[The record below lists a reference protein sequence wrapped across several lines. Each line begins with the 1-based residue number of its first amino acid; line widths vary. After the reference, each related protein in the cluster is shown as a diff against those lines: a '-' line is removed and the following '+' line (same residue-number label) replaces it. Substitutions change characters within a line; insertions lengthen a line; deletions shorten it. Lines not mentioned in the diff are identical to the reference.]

1 MTSSIHGGNL
11 VVRSLIKHNVK
22 HVFTLC
28 GGHIS
33 PILVGCEQEDIT
45 VIDTRHEVTAV
56 FAAEGVS
63 RLTGIPGVAI
73 VTAGP
78 GVTNTITAIK
88 NAQMAQTPLILIGGS
103 AATLLKGRGS
113 LQDIDQIKLMKSLVK
128 WSKTIKKV
136 KNIIPILDQAFKKSM
151 SGIPGPVFIEIPID
165 LLYPEQ
171 IVRKWHEP
179 KKVPNNLFQKI
190 TNKYIQ
196 WHLDRQFSGNYQETI
211 STQLAVVHPTPS
223 NKQIKQFL
231 ELISISMRPVMV
243 IGGQTVFK
251 VFDVKETKEAIE
263 NLNIPCYLSGKA
275 RGLIEKDNSL
285 LYRHKRREALKSA
298 DLVILLG
305 VPMDF
310 RLDYGRIINS
320 KANLVRV
327 NRDISLLRQNS
338 DLRRAKMTI
347 KADPAIFLQLV
358 SKNLSANHE
367 EWIDWKA
374 ELQKNEEL
382 REKEILGFSKDNA
395 KLINPVKFFIHL
407 KDKLPEKT
415 IIIAD
420 GGDFI
425 STMSY
430 IIQPN
435 QPLKWMDPGPFG
447 TLGTGAGF
455 AIAAKLCNPDYHVFL
470 FYGDGSIG
478 FSLSEFDT
486 FIRHNIPILA
496 IVGNDGAWSQIAREQ
511 ISLFGSAVST
521 KLKQSEYHKVVEG
534 FKGKGI
540 LIKTL
545 SEVYPAL
552 ESAYDYLLQNK
563 AVLLNV
569 LLDNSDFR
577 KGSISM

>member
-1 MTSSIHGGNL
+1 
-11 VVRSLIKHNVK
+11 
-22 HVFTLC
+22 
-28 GGHIS
+28 
-33 PILVGCEQEDIT
+33 
-45 VIDTRHEVTAV
+45 
-56 FAAEGVS
+56 
-63 RLTGIPGVAI
+63 
-73 VTAGP
+73 
-78 GVTNTITAIK
+78 
-88 NAQMAQTPLILIGGS
+88 
-103 AATLLKGRGS
+103 
-113 LQDIDQIKLMKSLVK
+113 
-128 WSKTIKKV
+128 
-136 KNIIPILDQAFKKSM
+136 
-151 SGIPGPVFIEIPID
+151 
-165 LLYPEQ
+165 
-171 IVRKWHEP
+171 
-179 KKVPNNLFQKI
+179 
-190 TNKYIQ
+190 
-196 WHLDRQFSGNYQETI
+196 
-211 STQLAVVHPTPS
+211 
-223 NKQIKQFL
+223 
-231 ELISISMRPVMV
+231 
-243 IGGQTVFK
+243 
-251 VFDVKETKEAIE
+251 
-263 NLNIPCYLSGKA
+263 
-275 RGLIEKDNSL
+275 
-285 LYRHKRREALKSA
+285 
-298 DLVILLG
+298 
-305 VPMDF
+305 
-310 RLDYGRIINS
+310 
-320 KANLVRV
+320 
-327 NRDISLLRQNS
+327 NS